1 MLSPK
6 RVKFR
11 KMFKGRTTGLAHRG
25 STVAFGTYGLQ
36 TLEPGWITA
45 RQIEAARVALTRHIK
60 RGGKGGGRVF
70 PEKADHEEAGRNP
83 HGKRQGLARGLGGR
97 GETGPGDVRARRH
110 DA

>member
-25 STVAFGTYGLQ
+25 SEVSFGTYGLQ

-45 RQIEAARVALTRHIK
+45 RQIEAARV
-60 RGGKGGGRVF
+60 
-70 PEKADHEEAGRNP
+70 DHLES
-83 HGKRQGLARGLGGR
+83 GKRDSSTCCLRSR
-97 GETGPGDVRARRH
+97 FVVVKSTS
-110 DA
+110 